1 MRKLIAFAAILLAF
15 GFTGCGEKE
24 QKASSVPVPAP
35 GASTPSPAAGT
46 PAPVAEGPKASTT
59 IRAAQPVSSAI
70 GKIDALEGDVR
81 IVDRRGER
89 RARAGMEIEEGDTLK
104 VGANAW
110 ALLAMTDGASITMR
124 PDSELK
130 FDNYKYLPDGEAK
143 QNSASLSLVKG
154 AMRSIT
160 GYIGQ
165 THRAG
170 YQIKTPTAT
179 IGIRGTDHE
188 PAYYPPPAPGEKPE
202 QAPGTYDKVNA
213 GESVIR
219 RPSGEV
225 AVKRGQAA
233 FANNDIKIRP
243 QLLSRPPAFYQQ
255 HAQLDRKVAPRREE
269 FHRQFEQQR
278 QKQVQERKQQ
288 QDTLKKEQEQQRK
301 DKQRQ
306 ERQKQQ
312 DAQKQK
318 QDVRKAQQEKQREE
332 QKKGRS
338 QPPKDEKKAAL
349 PPSVA
354 ERVKNQQRGDK
365 ASSPAAQQRQQ
376 QQQTQQSIQQQLQQR
391 IFPQQQQQQQQG
403 QKQRGQLQQPQPQ
416 TQRQLQQQRQPAQ
429 QQQQQAQ
436 PQRQQQQQGKQSQQQ
451 QKKKKLDP
459 PDQPK

>member
-15 GFTGCGEKE
+15 GFTACGEKE

-35 GASTPSPAAGT
+35 GAST
-46 PAPVAEGPKASTT
+46 APVAEASKASTT
-59 IRAAQPVSSAI
+59 TPAAQPVSSAI

-81 IVDRRGER
+81 VVERRGER
-89 RARAGMEIEEGDTLK
+89 RAQAGMEIEEGDTLK

-143 QNSASLSLVKG
+143 QNSALLSLVKG

-188 PAYYPPPAPGEKPE
+188 PAYFPTPAPGEKPE
-202 QAPGTYDKVNA
+202 HPPGTYDKVNA

-255 HAQLDRKVAPRREE
+255 HAQLDSKAAPRREE

-301 DKQRQ
+301 AKQQ
-306 ERQKQQ
+306 LERQKPQE
-312 DAQKQK
+312 AQKQK
-318 QDVRKAQQEKQREE
+318 QAERKAQQDKQREE
-332 QKKGRS
+332 PKKGR
-338 QPPKDEKKAAL
+338 QAPAPKDEKKAPKDERKAAL

-354 ERVKNQQRGDK
+354 ERVKNMQRGDK
-365 ASSPAAQQRQQ
+365 GSSPAAQQRQQ
-376 QQQTQQSIQQQLQQR
+376 QQQ
-391 IFPQQQQQQQQG
+391 QQG
-403 QKQRGQLQQPQPQ
+403 QKQQGQQQQSQQQ
-416 TQRQLQQQRQPAQ
+416 TQRQQQQQRQPAQ

-436 PQRQQQQQGKQSQQQ
+436 PQRQQQKQGQQSQQQ
-451 QKKKKLDP
+451 KQKKKLDP
-459 PDQPK
+459 RDQPK